1 MSIRLE
7 LDRELEKRFRE
18 TSMKRF
24 GYSKGSIKKAAEIAL
39 EKWITEETLTKPEP
53 KKTFRSPVDDIVGL
67 LADTKVKG
75 KKTSVE
81 LQHESK
87 KLWSKIT
94 KD

>member
-7 LDRELEKRFRE
+7 FEKEFEKKFRELA
-18 TSMKRF
+18 MKRF
-24 GYSKGSIKKAAEIAL
+24 GYSKGSIKKAAGMAL
-39 EKWITEETLTKPEP
+39 KRWTEQEATKES
-53 KKTFRSPVDDIVGL
+53 KKTFKNPVDDIVGL

-94 KD
+94 DD